1 MSRLEDKVA
10 IVTGASRGI
19 GYAIAAAL
27 VEAGASVMITGRR
40 EDSLRAAA
48 AGLGERAATWCGDAA
63 SAEVAEACIG
73 ETLRRFGSIDILV
86 NNAALNPQKG
96 PTIAMALDDFDAA
109 YALNVRAP
117 LVWTQL
123 AWNRWMRESGGAVLN
138 ISSLGGVTLYP
149 NMGAY
154 NSSKAALNH
163 LTRVLAAELGP
174 RVRVN
179 ALVPG
184 IIKTEASS
192 PAWRDREERI
202 AGKLPMERLGECED
216 VAKAALFLVSDD
228 ASWIT
233 GASLTIDG
241 GALIQWGR
249 GKPRDLSSG

>member
-1 MSRLEDKVA
+1 MPDLSNRVA
-10 IVTGASRGI
+10 VVTGASRGI
-19 GYAIAAAL
+19 GFAIARAFVA
-27 VEAGASVMITGRR
+27 AGASVMITGRDP
-40 EDSLRAAA
+40 ESLRQA
-48 AGLGERAATWCGDAA
+48 GERLGDRVRTWCGDAA
-63 SAEVAEACIG
+63 SQEVAEACIDD
-73 ETLRRFGSIDILV
+73 TVRSFGAVDILV

-96 PTIAMALDDFDAA
+96 PTIAMSLAEFDAA
-109 YALNVRAP
+109 FSLNVRAP
-117 LVWTQL
+117 LMWTQV
-123 AWNRWMRESGGAVLN
+123 AWRRYMQERGGAVLN

-184 IIKTEASS
+184 LIKTEASS

-202 AGKLPMERLGECED
+202 AGKLPMERLGECDD
-216 VAKAALFLVSDD
+216 VAKSALFLVSDD

-233 GASLTIDG
+233 GAALTIDG

-249 GKPRDLSSG
+249 GKPRDLSSR

>member
-1 MSRLEDKVA
+1 MTNLDGKTA
-10 IVTGASRGI
+10 LITGGSRGI
-19 GYAIAAAL
+19 GFAIAETFL
-27 VEAGASVMITGRR
+27 SAGARVMITGRQQEVLENAR
-40 EDSLRAAA
+40 ER
-48 AGLGERAATWCGDAA
+48 LGGRVIVFCGDAA
-63 SAEVAEACIG
+63 SVGVAEACID
-73 ETLRRFGSIDILV
+73 ETMRRFGAVDILV

-96 PTIAMALDDFDAA
+96 ATIDMALEDFDAA

-117 LVWTQL
+117 LMWTQL
-123 AWNRWMRESGGAVLN
+123 AWRQSMREKGGTVLN
-138 ISSLGGVTLYP
+138 VSSLGGLTLYP

-179 ALVPG
+179 AVVPG
-184 IIKTEASS
+184 LIKTEASS

-202 AGKLPMERLGECED
+202 AGKLPLERLGESDD
-216 VAKAALFLVSDD
+216 VAKSVLFLVSDD

-249 GKPRDLSSG
+249 GKPRDLSSR